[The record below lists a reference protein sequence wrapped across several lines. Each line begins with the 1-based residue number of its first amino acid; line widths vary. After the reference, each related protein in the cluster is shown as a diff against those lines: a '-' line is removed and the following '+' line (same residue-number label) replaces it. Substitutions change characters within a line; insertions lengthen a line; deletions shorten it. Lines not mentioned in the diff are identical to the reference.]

1 MKKQTAIL
9 LLALLMTVAFS
20 LSAYSM
26 GTYSLN
32 ETRTTMNMSFNGDE
46 VTCSVQV
53 TGISATTKIVCDY
66 TLYRV
71 ESDESL
77 TVVKE
82 FPQNTSTIRVCR
94 FEDTAPC
101 EVGETYLLEVVAQ
114 ITANGVT
121 ETVLRQFTKTN
132 G

>member
-1 MKKQTAIL
+1 MKKATAIL
-9 LLALLMTVAFS
+9 LLSFLMTISFT

-26 GTYSLN
+26 ETFSLN
-32 ETRTTMNMSFNGDE
+32 ETRTTMNMSFNDDE

-53 TGISATTKIVCDY
+53 TGIPATTKIVCDY

-71 ESDESL
+71 DGDDLL

-82 FPQNTSTIRVCR
+82 FPRNTSTIRVCR

-101 EVGETYLLEVVAQ
+101 EDGKTYLLEVVAQ

-121 ETVLRQFTKTN
+121 ETLIRQFTKTN